1 MVIIKARGFDSKTGA
16 KVCGAYANFE
26 DNGQVW
32 HVIYDAE
39 KRAFCQLNPDYIE
52 FCTGRTDKHGRDIYI
67 GDRVRTKYGR
77 ICAVVWRSTDAFVG
91 IDLERVDQNEPSAT
105 RPSRSDLYFPNN
117 LEIVE

>member
-26 DNGQVW
+26 DNGQVC
-32 HVIYDAE
+32 HFIYYAE

-91 IDLERVDQNEPSAT
+91 IDLEPVDQNEPSAT

>member
-52 FCTGRTDKHGRDIYI
+52 FCT
-67 GDRVRTKYGR
+67 VRTKYGR

-91 IDLERVDQNEPSAT
+91 IDLEPVDQNEPSAT